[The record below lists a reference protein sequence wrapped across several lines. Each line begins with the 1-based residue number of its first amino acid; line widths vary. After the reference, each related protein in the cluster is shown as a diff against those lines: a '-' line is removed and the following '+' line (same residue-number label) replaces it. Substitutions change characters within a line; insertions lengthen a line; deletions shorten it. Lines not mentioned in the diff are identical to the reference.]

1 MAKKKRSAKQ
11 LANDKRLGRMARA
24 RAAERRGGS
33 KRAKRTTTK
42 RTTTTRTKRSGGSSI
57 AALTRTVHEHSEFIH
72 KQKMVNSMFRD
83 AIGAIYQH
91 TGIAGPSHHRRLGS
105 GR

>member
-33 KRAKRTTTK
+33 KRATTK

-91 TGIAGPSHHRRLGS
+91 TGIAGPSHTRRLGS